1 MKTID
6 EIKTIF
12 EVFNIDNN
20 NFHILETDVDYEIR
34 MFKPF
39 ERNNEKVFSFRVYGK
54 VEGSKLQSY
63 NSQLQW
69 FGGVDY
75 LYNYEEKKMVR
86 KEYVHD
92 LHKIIKR
99 ITNTEPLLRK
109 L

>member
-12 EVFNIDNN
+12 KVFDVDKNN
-20 NFHILETDVDYEIR
+20 SHILEADVNYKIII
-34 MFKPF
+34 FKPF
-39 ERNNEKVFSFRVYGK
+39 ERNNETIFSFRVYGK
-54 VEGSKLQSY
+54 VEGSKIQSY

-75 LYNYEEKKMVR
+75 LYNNEEKKMVR
-86 KEYVHD
+86 KDYVHD

-99 ITNTEPLLRK
+99 ITNTESLLRK

>member
-12 EVFNIDNN
+12 KVFDVDKNN
-20 NFHILETDVDYEIR
+20 SHILEADVNYKIR
-34 MFKPF
+34 IFKPF
-39 ERNNEKVFSFRVYGK
+39 ERNNETIFSFRVYGK
-54 VEGSKLQSY
+54 VEGSKIQSY

-75 LYNYEEKKMVR
+75 LYNNEEKKMVR

-99 ITNTEPLLRK
+99 ITNTESLLRK